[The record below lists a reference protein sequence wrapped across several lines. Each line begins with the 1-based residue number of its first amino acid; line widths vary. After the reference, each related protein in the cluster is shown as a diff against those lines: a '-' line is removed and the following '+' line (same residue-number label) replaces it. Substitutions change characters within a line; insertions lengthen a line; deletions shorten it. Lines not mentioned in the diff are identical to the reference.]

1 MNEGDWARFSCTVKK
16 GTLQWKIGNY
26 TKEEGDALNKIE
38 ARGLITVRK
47 YDVVITMDR
56 MYNGPICFRI
66 AHGSLLRSN
75 RGVWDTLGCHFAIIY
90 PATVPLRNTTSSFAT
105 VSTAAAD

>member
-66 AHGSLLRSN
+66 ALAFQQGCLGHI
-75 RGVWDTLGCHFAIIY
+75 GVNYLYT
-90 PATVPLRNTTSSFAT
+90 TVAR
-105 VSTAAAD
+105 